1 MKILLLG
8 LFAVSLLWANPPET
22 KQEADHRLLEARKRE
37 QAAKLQIQSAE
48 QELALLRE
56 KLEQARLAQKG
67 VEEGLYASVG
77 ITRAQADTVYRQMAQ
92 LSSQVTAFS
101 SQYGQVPKDFET
113 AVVWAEY
120 QLKQLGKSPAV
131 KLPTGDSLW
140 SQASGIVQAARS
152 ELDALKKSLLP
163 PPEMVEE
170 PQPQPTVA
178 AEPEPE
184 FKPEP
189 QMEPKEE
196 RKAEPKVEPK
206 VEPKAEAKPVV
217 QKTSEPKPQP
227 ERIVT
232 GSSYVVGQAGDGSDL
247 TLWDIATLVYGDP
260 SLWQR
265 IWRANYK
272 QIQDPDRIEAGLE
285 LVIPQGSVPRPW

>member
-22 KQEADHRLLEARKRE
+22 KQEAEQRLLEARKRE

-77 ITRAQADTVYRQMAQ
+77 ITRAQADTLYRQIAQ
-92 LSSQVTAFS
+92 LASQVSAFS
-101 SQYGQVPKDFET
+101 SQYSQVPKDFET

-140 SQASGIVQAARS
+140 TQASGIVQAARN
-152 ELDALKKSLLP
+152 ELEALKKSLLP
-163 PPEMVEE
+163 PPEMVAE
-170 PQPQPTVA
+170 PQPTVV
-178 AEPEPE
+178 AEP
-184 FKPEP
+184 KP
-189 QMEPKEE
+189 QVIPKEE
-196 RKAEPKVEPK
+196 RKVEPKIEPKVEPK
-206 VEPKAEAKPVV
+206 PEPKVEAKPEVS
-217 QKTSEPKPQP
+217 KTTEIKPQP
-227 ERIVT
+227 ERTVT
-232 GSSYVVGQAGDGSDL
+232 GKSYVVGQAGDGSDL
-247 TLWDIATLVYGDP
+247 TLWDIAKLVYGDP
-260 SLWQR
+260 GLWQR
-265 IWRANYK
+265 IWRANYS
-272 QIQDPDRIEAGLE
+272 QIQDPDRIESGLE
-285 LVIPQGSVPRPW
+285 LIIPQGPVPRPW